1 MNKQELTTII
11 RTIVREEVE
20 KSLPNVLVEILASK
34 VNEPTTITERR
45 APAPSVQPQA
55 AVRRKP
61 LVSFEGGQPPEME
74 RPQQKFSSNPVL
86 NQILN
91 ETRGG
96 IPTETPDMGGQVSIL
111 ETLDSLPQT
120 EEVQG
125 VANALTK
132 DYRSLLK
139 AMDKKR

>member
-20 KSLPNVLVEILASK
+20 KSLPSVLVEILASK
-34 VNEPTTITERR
+34 VNKPTTITERK
-45 APAPSVQPQA
+45 ASAPSVQPQSV
-55 AVRRKP
+55 VRRKP
-61 LVSFEGGQPPEME
+61 LVSFEGGQPPAME

-96 IPTETPDMGGQVSIL
+96 IPDETEDMGQASIL

-120 EEVQG
+120 AEVQG